1 MGEIHIPEQVQ
12 LIVAAFAAEEDAL
25 AWGKARAVEAF
36 GPIWR
41 ESPTFFFNEFTDYYA
56 EEMGAV
62 LPKRFWAFERL
73 IKMDELAAIKVA
85 TNSWEDELAR
95 GRGEGSCVR
104 RPLNLDPGYIDQ
116 RPPAPDLPAERD
128 LRRNDS
134 LLLAESVAEAPLD
147 LPRLP
152 ERRISGIFHRM
163 PRPSAAAPPGKK
175 SVVPAA
181 YNNARKE
188 KARFLSGLF

>member
-25 AWGKARAVEAF
+25 AWGQARAVEAF

-85 TNSWEDELAR
+85 TNGWEDELAR
-95 GRGEGSCVR
+95 GRGEGSRVR
-104 RPLNLDPGYIDQ
+104 RPLNLDPGYVDLGKLILASTKDHLHRIYLRNGIFAETTLYYSQ
-116 RPPAPDLPAERD
+116 KAWQKLPWTYPDYQSEGYQAFFTECRD
-128 LRRNDS
+128 RLRR
-134 LLLAESVAEAPLD
+134 L
-147 LPRLP
+147 
-152 ERRISGIFHRM
+152 RR
-163 PRPSAAAPPGKK
+163 
-175 SVVPAA
+175 
-181 YNNARKE
+181 E
-188 KARFLSGLF
+188 KNR